1 MSAHDA
7 LIEHTVLA
15 LAASRRGPAP
25 VCFAA
30 AAQTLAA
37 QGRDVCWR
45 GLVPALRGA
54 ARRLAAEGR
63 VIAYHGA
70 AQVGAHEMR
79 GAYGLGLPSWE

>member
-1 MSAHDA
+1 M
-7 LIEHTVLA
+7 
-15 LAASRRGPAP
+15 
-25 VCFAA
+25 
-30 AAQTLAA
+30 
-37 QGRDVCWR
+37 CWR

-70 AQVGAHEMR
+70 AQVGADEMR